1 MWKKSLICITLIM
14 AFFVVSIQSA
24 ECGKKNKKNG
34 LIRETA
40 YGLVKGYMHSKNT
53 YAWLGIPFA
62 KPPEGDLRWKAPRP
76 PEPWS
81 GVRDA
86 TDPDR
91 CEPCT
96 QVETDMWNTVYE
108 EPGKPS
114 IIGEED
120 CLYLNIFAHKSAK
133 KRPVYVYIHGG
144 SNRTGAA
151 ANYNVARLAEK
162 KNIVFV
168 AVSYRLGPLGWFY
181 HPAAQMNGND
191 ADDSGNYG
199 HLDNI
204 QALKWIQEN
213 IAAFG
218 GDPDNVTIAGESAG
232 AHDVTVLLASPLAK
246 GLFHQAHIESTGMEN
261 NPYGEL
267 THTPE
272 WARGLAD
279 NMLKGL
285 LVLDGSAP
293 DMEAAA
299 VVLAGMSDEDIAAYA
314 APKTGEDII
323 RAMVL
328 AGSPLYDAVVD
339 GYVLPHDHTELFI
352 KGEYNKVPVM
362 LGVNEYEV
370 KPFMRYWGPFYGPWD
385 ALFNDVLVD
394 GVKTMNE
401 VFLEYYGDAVTA
413 EHGKNLYEI
422 SGYYGSLNWR
432 AKHLDE
438 LATILAKQQDDVYGY
453 LFKWGGVGSGPE
465 PFDFIIGAGHAFEIP
480 FWQGWDDSLFG
491 LSFTD
496 ENEAGRKATQ
506 RAMMTYLARFAKK
519 GNPNKGAGLTKWK
532 PWSNEPGG
540 PKALE
545 IDADFDDVILT
556 MGTETVTFDDVAD
569 GLAAALETLPE
580 EMWALPYPPWT
591 IPHLF
596 QWYGPYVP
604 HEH

>member
-1 MWKKSLICITLIM
+1 MVIIGL
-14 AFFVVSIQSA
+14 FVLSIESPY
-24 ECGKKNKKNG
+24 CGERLETQG
-34 LIRETA
+34 LIRETK
-40 YGLVKGYMHSKNT
+40 YGLVKGYEHSKNT
-53 YAWLGIPFA
+53 YAWLGVPFA
-62 KPPEGDLRWKAPRP
+62 KPPEGDLRWKAPRE
-76 PEPWS
+76 PETWN

-86 TDPDR
+86 ADPDR

-96 QVETDMWNTVYE
+96 QVETYMWDTVYE
-108 EPGKPS
+108 NGQPS
-114 IIGEED
+114 IIGSED

-144 SNRTGAA
+144 SNRTGMAS
-151 ANYNVARLAEK
+151 NYSVSTLAEK

-181 HPAAQMNGND
+181 HPAAQMNEND

-218 GDPDNVTIAGESAG
+218 GDPGNVTIGGESAG
-232 AHDVTVLLASPLAK
+232 AHDVTVLMASPLAK
-246 GLFHQAHIESTGMEN
+246 GLFHRAHIESTGMEN

-293 DMEAAA
+293 DMDAAA
-299 VVLAGMSDEDIAAYA
+299 EILAGMSDEEIADYA

-323 RAMVL
+323 RAMVI

-339 GYVLPHDHTELFI
+339 GYVLPHDHLELFI
-352 KGEYNKVPVM
+352 KGEYNKVPVI

-370 KPFMRYWGPFYGPWD
+370 KPFMRYWGPWYGPWD
-385 ALFNDVLVD
+385 ALFYDVLVKQE
-394 GVKTMNE
+394 KTMDE
-401 VFLEYYGDAVTA
+401 VFTEAYGPMAQD
-413 EHGKNLYEI
+413 GKNLYEI
-422 SGYYGSLNWR
+422 SGYWGSLNWR

-438 LATILAKQQDDVYGY
+438 LATILAAQQNDVYGY
-453 LFKWGGVGSGPE
+453 LFKWGGEGSGPE

-480 FWQGWDDSLFG
+480 FWQGGDESLFG

-506 RAMMTYLARFAKK
+506 EAMMTYLARFAKK
-519 GNPNKGAGLTKWK
+519 GNPNQGAGLTKWE
-532 PWSNEPGG
+532 PWSNDPGG

-545 IDADFDDVILT
+545 IDADFDDVILS
-556 MGTETVTFDDVAD
+556 MSTETITFADVAA
-569 GLAAALETLPE
+569 GLAAAIETLPE
-580 EMWALPYPPWT
+580 EMRETPY
-591 IPHLF
+591 LF
-596 QWYGPYVP
+596 QWYVPYVP